1 MTRTRDR
8 TRRMGGGG
16 GTVGSFERSILRF
29 VNGLPDGW
37 RPAFHAFHL
46 LGVLGAPLVV
56 AAVAPSSDVP

>member
-1 MTRTRDR
+1 
-8 TRRMGGGG
+8 MGGGG
-16 GTVGSFERSILRF
+16 GAVGSFERSIFRF

-37 RPAFHAFHL
+37 RPVFHEFQL

>member
-1 MTRTRDR
+1 VTRTRDR

-16 GTVGSFERSILRF
+16 GAVGSFERSIFRF

-37 RPAFHAFHL
+37 RPVFHEFQL

>member
-8 TRRMGGGG
+8 ARRMGG
-16 GTVGSFERSILRF
+16 GTVGSFERSIFRF
-29 VNGLPDGW
+29 VNGLPDGL
-37 RPAFHAFHL
+37 RPVFHAFQL

>member
-1 MTRTRDR
+1 VVVAPSGRSSAR
-8 TRRMGGGG
+8 
-16 GTVGSFERSILRF
+16 SFRF

-37 RPAFHAFHL
+37 RPVFHAFQL